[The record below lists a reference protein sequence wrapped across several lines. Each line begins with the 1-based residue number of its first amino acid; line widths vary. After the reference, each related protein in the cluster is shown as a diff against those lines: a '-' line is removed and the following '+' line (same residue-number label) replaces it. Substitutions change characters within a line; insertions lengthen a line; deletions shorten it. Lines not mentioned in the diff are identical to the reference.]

1 MPWLASSPFSPP
13 PCTPALTSRPAK
25 GLPSLSVCPPIHQF
39 LSTATPAHSPPN
51 ALIFNPPEVSF
62 SLCQKIL
69 KGKLIFN
76 ETCPEA
82 IEERKKELQS
92 RCKVYCWSIY
102 AEGVPQIMK
111 CVGVQVHSSQ
121 SQAMICVLPGYDNPI
136 FLPTDSEYT
145 WLLAKIFV
153 RNAAF
158 AEHELNF
165 HLLRTHLLAEMFA
178 VSTLCSLPMVHPLN
192 KLLISH
198 FRYTLQINTLARQT
212 LISENGVIT
221 ERFRCLAPYGE
232 PLPTPVPPY
241 SMTTFP

>member
-1 MPWLASSPFSPP
+1 
-13 PCTPALTSRPAK
+13 
-25 GLPSLSVCPPIHQF
+25 
-39 LSTATPAHSPPN
+39 
-51 ALIFNPPEVSF
+51 
-62 SLCQKIL
+62 
-69 KGKLIFN
+69 
-76 ETCPEA
+76 
-82 IEERKKELQS
+82 
-92 RCKVYCWSIY
+92 
-102 AEGVPQIMK
+102 
-111 CVGVQVHSSQ
+111 
-121 SQAMICVLPGYDNPI
+121 MICVLPGYDNPI

-221 ERFRCLAPYGE
+221 ENASVGGSGMMEFLKKVVASLTYSSLCMPEDITARGLESIPNFLYRDDGLRLRDIIHRFVHNVIGHYYTCDSDVQNDSRPD
-232 PLPTPVPPY
+232 LP
-241 SMTTFP
+241 